1 MSMTAAPAAP
11 VTADQNPRPAAR
23 AKIMRATAATL
34 AFAAVVYFLGIYRQQ
49 IASSVTTRDSIAYWA
64 AARLLLS
71 REDPYDARRVLEL
84 QHAQGYREQ
93 KPLVLRTPPWSLWLV
108 AWMGVLDPYWAW
120 AAWILLLLISLVI
133 SIRLT
138 WRMYGAEPRPPTVF
152 ILVSYL
158 FAPVAACLVAGQLG
172 IVLLLGVALF
182 LWWQQKHPA
191 CAGAALLLPFAKPH
205 LAAVLWPILAIWILA
220 RRKWSMLAGFLT
232 ALALAVMFSLAIDP
246 GVFSQY
252 RQMVGQAA
260 IQYEFIPALSGVVR
274 LIFFR
279 RFFWV
284 QFVPLS
290 AALAWSG
297 WYYRKHRASWDWRE
311 HGPALLV
318 ASVLTAPY
326 AWLTDEVILL
336 PAVLQALLW
345 VLQVRRKL
353 AIRSQLMLLMFAGL
367 NGLLLLV
374 LRAKIPFATGIYF
387 WSSLVWAGWYWYAKR
402 LARAAN

>member
-1 MSMTAAPAAP
+1 
-11 VTADQNPRPAAR
+11 
-23 AKIMRATAATL
+23 
-34 AFAAVVYFLGIYRQQ
+34 
-49 IASSVTTRDSIAYWA
+49 
-64 AARLLLS
+64 
-71 REDPYDARRVLEL
+71 
-84 QHAQGYREQ
+84 
-93 KPLVLRTPPWSLWLV
+93 
-108 AWMGVLDPYWAW
+108 
-120 AAWILLLLISLVI
+120 
-133 SIRLT
+133 
-138 WRMYGAEPRPPTVF
+138 
-152 ILVSYL
+152 
-158 FAPVAACLVAGQLG
+158 
-172 IVLLLGVALF
+172 
-182 LWWQQKHPA
+182 
-191 CAGAALLLPFAKPH
+191 
-205 LAAVLWPILAIWILA
+205 
-220 RRKWSMLAGFLT
+220 MLAGFLT